1 MFALSPVVA
10 LYSISNE
17 CCNLCLCCHQTDL
30 PAAGRHQ
37 GQGDRGCCSP
47 HWAVCGGRGWEFIT
61 CFINYINTY
70 DTLSV
75 LVSVSHWAVCWGRGW
90 EFITCFINYINT
102 YDTLSVLV
110 SVSHWAVCGGRGWE
124 FITCFTWIIY
134 TLSVPVSVPACL
146 LLKGIRLQGQTTAGW
161 VVPTLSTEM
170 NQTTGAEYCWGNSFS
185 SAPVSI
191 SDCLS
196 PWNWKEPNYRRRVLM
211 GE

>member
-10 LYSISNE
+10 LYGISNE
-17 CCNLCLCCHQTDL
+17 CSNLCLCCHQTDL

-47 HWAVCGGRGWEFIT
+47 HWAVCG
-61 CFINYINTY
+61 
-70 DTLSV
+70 
-75 LVSVSHWAVCWGRGW
+75 GRGW

-161 VVPTLSTEM
+161 IVPKLSTEM
-170 NQTTGAEYCWGNSFS
+170 NQTTGAEYCWVNSFS